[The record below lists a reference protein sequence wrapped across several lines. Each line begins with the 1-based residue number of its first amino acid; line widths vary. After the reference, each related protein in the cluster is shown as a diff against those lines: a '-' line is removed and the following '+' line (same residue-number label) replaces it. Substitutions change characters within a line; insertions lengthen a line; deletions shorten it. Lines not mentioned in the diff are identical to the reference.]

1 MNAEPN
7 PACPLCHGEGGR
19 LVWQGERAGAKLRVV
34 HADEAGFPAFYRVI
48 WAAHVAEFSDLSAAE
63 RQWCMDAVVAVEVA
77 LRGMLPAPRKINIA
91 TLGNMVPHLHWHVIA
106 RYSDDSHFPSPVWAA
121 AQRERNAA
129 LEATLAGQLPAAEA
143 RMAAALDRLLA

>member
-1 MNAEPN
+1 MSAPS
-7 PACPLCHGEGGR
+7 ADCVLCREAGG
-19 LVWQGERAGAKLRVV
+19 LPVWQGAQLRVIR
-34 HADEAGFPAFYRVI
+34 AQEEGFPAFYRVI
-48 WAAHVAEFSDLSAAE
+48 WTAHAAELSDLSEAE
-63 RQWCMDAVVAVEVA
+63 RNTCMAVVAAVERV
-77 LRGMLPAPRKINIA
+77 LRTELQPTKINLA
-91 TLGNMVPHLHWHVIA
+91 ALGNMVPHLHWHVIA